1 MALKGAPM
9 IEDEVDGDCTAT
21 ADGIVQCLQ
30 MLAEEAAGLH
40 LARTLAAIQKALQVC
55 HEEGQEQPR
64 ILEGPAPTLH

>member
-1 MALKGAPM
+1 VVV
-9 IEDEVDGDCTAT
+9 EDEMEAECLAT

-30 MLAEEAAGLH
+30 MLAEEAAGLR

-64 ILEGPAPTLH
+64 LPDGPAPTFH